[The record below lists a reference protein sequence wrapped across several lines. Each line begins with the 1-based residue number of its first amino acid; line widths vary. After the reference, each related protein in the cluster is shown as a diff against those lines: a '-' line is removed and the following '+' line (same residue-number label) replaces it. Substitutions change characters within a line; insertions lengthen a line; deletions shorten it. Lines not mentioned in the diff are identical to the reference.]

1 MTSLLANAEARAFVG
16 LRHHLPLL
24 EQVTDALQERRTLT
38 GRDMRALVE
47 ASGVSV
53 REFEKVFLQEMAA
66 DTLGRPRGFP
76 TDLPLGGGSVAEV
89 VHLLEHPAERQ
100 RAHDDLNAKLAARAG
115 NETAGC
121 TTGELSQRLLQ
132 RALGELGVASSNG
145 RGHEN

>member
-100 RAHDDLNAKLAARAG
+100 RAHDDLNAIRREASRATRLRSG
-115 NETAGC
+115 SLR
-121 TTGELSQRLLQ
+121 TTLSPYSLGLMPPSWSGRLEPL
-132 RALGELGVASSNG
+132 RT
-145 RGHEN
+145 